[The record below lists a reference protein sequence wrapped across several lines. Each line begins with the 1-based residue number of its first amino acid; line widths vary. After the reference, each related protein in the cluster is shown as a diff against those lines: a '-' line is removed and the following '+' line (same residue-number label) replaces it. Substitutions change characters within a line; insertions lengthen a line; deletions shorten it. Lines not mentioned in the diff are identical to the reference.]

1 MILFLGVAQMGRISC
16 ALPRMTDVRVRI
28 RFPVGF
34 TEPRVFEATVTDD
47 NRWTVHIDDRSRA
60 QELAQGFRDAARRGE
75 HRSAAYAPEPAYR
88 WADVV
93 VALFVGSEVL
103 TSRDRISDRG
113 VPLRHVDRSR
123 VRHGDRLYKNGPPV
137 KGRPVGPQR
146 LPPGNAVLHQPGIF
160 TTARSRRQ

>member
-1 MILFLGVAQMGRISC
+1 
-16 ALPRMTDVRVRI
+16 MTDVRVRI

-75 HRSAAYAPEPAYR
+75 HRSAAYAPEPSFR

-93 VALFVGSEVL
+93 TELFVGSEVL
-103 TSRDRISDRG
+103 SARDRISDVEADG
-113 VPLRHVDRSR
+113 TER
-123 VRHGDRLYKNGPPV
+123 VY
-137 KGRPVGPQR
+137 
-146 LPPGNAVLHQPGIF
+146 
-160 TTARSRRQ
+160 